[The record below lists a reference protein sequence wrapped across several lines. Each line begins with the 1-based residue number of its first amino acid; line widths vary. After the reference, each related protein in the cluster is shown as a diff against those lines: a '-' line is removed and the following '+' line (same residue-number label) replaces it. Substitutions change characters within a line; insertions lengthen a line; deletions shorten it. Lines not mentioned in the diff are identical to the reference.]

1 MDKQIFPIV
10 EFNKNVINFQIVK
23 YFNDQAIIIYKN
35 IYILD
40 EFEILDK
47 DQIKDNLN
55 IYKFLANCFSEFE
68 KNSSFSKIK
77 QVGLIISNSINITK
91 KMTNLDLKS
100 KDKKTISNTNL
111 DYIIK
116 KINKL
121 QLEEDTNLKILDSKL
136 IELQVNNQIINHQK
150 LDKYFINNDNTKL
163 VMIFLEL
170 SITYDLYYSLEKL
183 FSKLNKQIAFV
194 KPRILCLNQL
204 VKNQCQDHKLIIDWG
219 LDQIEVGIF
228 QNNVL
233 LKNLKF
239 SFGVNKIIKNLSQ
252 SLNINLEMSKDYL
265 FNNLDFSSFNID
277 NLNVLSLWNNSE
289 NKLEITNGKQLKN
302 HIKTIISEIYLSI
315 KQNVLKDQDINI
327 YQVYN
332 FGLINKI
339 LAIKTIL
346 KDLKNDH
353 FITNNFLG
361 DLNFEQDSSAFIAA
375 SLYFKN
381 NEFSS

>member
-55 IYKFLANCFSEFE
+55 IYKFLVNCFSEFE

-91 KMTNLDLKS
+91 KMRNLDLKS

-121 QLEEDTNLKILDSKL
+121 QFEEDTNLKILDSKL

-233 LKNLKF
+233 LKILKF

-289 NKLEITNGKQLKN
+289 NKLEVTNGKQLKN

-353 FITNNFLG
+353 FINNNFLG

>member
-1 MDKQIFPIV
+1 
-10 EFNKNVINFQIVK
+10 
-23 YFNDQAIIIYKN
+23 
-35 IYILD
+35 
-40 EFEILDK
+40 
-47 DQIKDNLN
+47 
-55 IYKFLANCFSEFE
+55 
-68 KNSSFSKIK
+68 
-77 QVGLIISNSINITK
+77 
-91 KMTNLDLKS
+91 
-100 KDKKTISNTNL
+100 
-111 DYIIK
+111 
-116 KINKL
+116 
-121 QLEEDTNLKILDSKL
+121 
-136 IELQVNNQIINHQK
+136 
-150 LDKYFINNDNTKL
+150 
-163 VMIFLEL
+163 MIFLEL

-233 LKNLKF
+233 LKILKF

-289 NKLEITNGKQLKN
+289 NKLEVTNGKQLKN

>member
-55 IYKFLANCFSEFE
+55 IYKFLVNCFSEFE
-68 KNSSFSKIK
+68 KNSSSSKIK

-91 KMTNLDLKS
+91 KMRNLDLKS

-150 LDKYFINNDNTKL
+150 LDKYFIDNDNTKL

-204 VKNQCQDHKLIIDWG
+204 VKNKCQDHKLIIDWG

-228 QNNVL
+228 QNNIL
-233 LKNLKF
+233 LKILKF

>member
-91 KMTNLDLKS
+91 KMRNLDLKS

-121 QLEEDTNLKILDSKL
+121 QFEEDTNLKILDSKL

-289 NKLEITNGKQLKN
+289 NKLEVTNGKQLKN

>member
-55 IYKFLANCFSEFE
+55 IYKFLVNCFSEFE

-91 KMTNLDLKS
+91 KIRNLDLKS

-121 QLEEDTNLKILDSKL
+121 QFEEDTNLKILDSKL

-233 LKNLKF
+233 LKILKF

-252 SLNINLEMSKDYL
+252 SLSINLEMSKDYL

>member
-91 KMTNLDLKS
+91 KITNLDLKS

-121 QLEEDTNLKILDSKL
+121 QFEEDTNLKILDSKL

-150 LDKYFINNDNTKL
+150 LDKYFINNDNNKL

-233 LKNLKF
+233 LKIIKF

-252 SLNINLEMSKDYL
+252 LLNINLEMSKDYL

>member
-1 MDKQIFPIV
+1 MDKQIFPII

-91 KMTNLDLKS
+91 KMRNLDLKS

-121 QLEEDTNLKILDSKL
+121 QFEEDTNLKILDSKL

-289 NKLEITNGKQLKN
+289 NKLEVTNGKQLKN

>member
-23 YFNDQAIIIYKN
+23 YFNDQAIIVYKN

-55 IYKFLANCFSEFE
+55 IYKFLVNCFSEFE

-91 KMTNLDLKS
+91 KMRNLDLKS

-121 QLEEDTNLKILDSKL
+121 QFEEDTNLKILDSKL

-204 VKNQCQDHKLIIDWG
+204 VKNQCQDHKLIIDWS

-233 LKNLKF
+233 LKILKF

-289 NKLEITNGKQLKN
+289 NKLEVTNGKQLKN

-353 FITNNFLG
+353 FINNNFLG

>member
-91 KMTNLDLKS
+91 KMRNFDLKS

-121 QLEEDTNLKILDSKL
+121 QFEEDTNLKILDSKL

-170 SITYDLYYSLEKL
+170 SITYDLYYSLEKF

-233 LKNLKF
+233 LKILKF

-289 NKLEITNGKQLKN
+289 NKLEVTNGKQLKN

>member
-23 YFNDQAIIIYKN
+23 YFNDQAIIVYKN

-150 LDKYFINNDNTKL
+150 LDKYFINNDNNKL

-204 VKNQCQDHKLIIDWG
+204 VKNQCQDHKLIIDWS

>member
-150 LDKYFINNDNTKL
+150 LDKYFINNDNNKL

-204 VKNQCQDHKLIIDWG
+204 VKNQCQDHKLIIDWS

>member
-1 MDKQIFPIV
+1 MDKQIFPII

-91 KMTNLDLKS
+91 KMRNLDLKS

-121 QLEEDTNLKILDSKL
+121 QFEEDTNLKILDSKL

-233 LKNLKF
+233 LKILKF

-289 NKLEITNGKQLKN
+289 NKLEVTNGKQLKN

>member
-68 KNSSFSKIK
+68 KNSSFLKIK

-163 VMIFLEL
+163 VMIFFRIVNYLW
-170 SITYDLYYSLEKL
+170 SLL
-183 FSKLNKQIAFV
+183 FTRKTF
-194 KPRILCLNQL
+194 
-204 VKNQCQDHKLIIDWG
+204 
-219 LDQIEVGIF
+219 F
-228 QNNVL
+228 
-233 LKNLKF
+233 
-239 SFGVNKIIKNLSQ
+239 KIK
-252 SLNINLEMSKDYL
+252 
-265 FNNLDFSSFNID
+265 
-277 NLNVLSLWNNSE
+277 
-289 NKLEITNGKQLKN
+289 
-302 HIKTIISEIYLSI
+302 
-315 KQNVLKDQDINI
+315 
-327 YQVYN
+327 
-332 FGLINKI
+332 
-339 LAIKTIL
+339 
-346 KDLKNDH
+346 
-353 FITNNFLG
+353 
-361 DLNFEQDSSAFIAA
+361 
-375 SLYFKN
+375 
-381 NEFSS
+381 

>member
-55 IYKFLANCFSEFE
+55 IYKFLVNCFSEFE
-68 KNSSFSKIK
+68 KNSNFSKIK

-91 KMTNLDLKS
+91 KMRNLDLKS

-121 QLEEDTNLKILDSKL
+121 QFEEDTNLKILDSKL

-204 VKNQCQDHKLIIDWG
+204 VKNQCQDHKLIIDWS

-289 NKLEITNGKQLKN
+289 NKLEVTNGKQLKN

-353 FITNNFLG
+353 FINNNFLG

>member
-1 MDKQIFPIV
+1 MDKQIFPII

-55 IYKFLANCFSEFE
+55 IYKFLTNCFSEFE

-121 QLEEDTNLKILDSKL
+121 QFEEDTNLKILDSKL

-194 KPRILCLNQL
+194 KPKILCLNQL

-233 LKNLKF
+233 LKILKF

>member
-91 KMTNLDLKS
+91 KMRNLDLKS

-121 QLEEDTNLKILDSKL
+121 QFEEDTNLKILDSKL

-170 SITYDLYYSLEKL
+170 SITYDLYYSLEKF

-233 LKNLKF
+233 LKILKF

-289 NKLEITNGKQLKN
+289 NKLEVTNGKQLKN

>member
-91 KMTNLDLKS
+91 KMRNLDLKS

-289 NKLEITNGKQLKN
+289 NKLEVTNGKQLKN

>member
-1 MDKQIFPIV
+1 MDKQIFPII

-91 KMTNLDLKS
+91 KMRNLDLKS

-121 QLEEDTNLKILDSKL
+121 QFEEDTNLKILDSKL
-136 IELQVNNQIINHQK
+136 IELQINNQIINHQK

-233 LKNLKF
+233 LKILKF

-289 NKLEITNGKQLKN
+289 NKLEVTNGKQLKN

>member
-40 EFEILDK
+40 EFKILDK

-91 KMTNLDLKS
+91 KMRNLDLKS

-121 QLEEDTNLKILDSKL
+121 QFEEDTNLKILDSKL

-170 SITYDLYYSLEKL
+170 SITYDLYYSLENF

-233 LKNLKF
+233 LKILKF

-289 NKLEITNGKQLKN
+289 NKLEVTNGKQLKN

>member
-1 MDKQIFPIV
+1 MDKQIFPII

-23 YFNDQAIIIYKN
+23 YFNDQAIIMYKN
-35 IYILD
+35 TYISD

-47 DQIKDNLN
+47 YQIKDNLN
-55 IYKFLANCFSEFE
+55 IYKFLVNCFNEFE
-68 KNSSFSKIK
+68 KNSNFSKIK
-77 QVGLIISNSINITK
+77 QVGLMISNSVNITK
-91 KMTNLDLKS
+91 KIINFDLKS
-100 KDKKTISNTNL
+100 KDKKTILDTNL

-121 QLEEDTNLKILDSKL
+121 QTEEDSSLKVLDSKL
-136 IELQVNNQIINHQK
+136 VELQVNNKIIDYQK
-150 LDKYFINNDNTKL
+150 LDKYYINSVDNKL
-163 VMIFLEL
+163 IMIFLEL
-170 SITYDLYYSLEKL
+170 SITYDLYCSLEKL

-204 VKNQCQDHKLIIDWG
+204 IKNQCKDHKLIIDWN
-219 LDQIEVGIF
+219 LDQIEVGVF

-233 LKNLKF
+233 LKILKF
-239 SFGVNKIIKNLSQ
+239 SFGINKIIKNLSQ
-252 SLNINLEMSKDYL
+252 LLNISLEMSKDYL

-289 NKLEITNGKQLKN
+289 NKLEITNGKQLRNNIKN
-302 HIKTIISEIYLSI
+302 IISEIYLAI

-332 FGLINKI
+332 FGIINKI

-353 FITNNFLG
+353 FITSNFLG

-381 NEFSS
+381 NEFTS